1 MELVILQLPFL
12 TRFRPRW
19 SRWVLR
25 LRMFR
30 SSNGAGQC
38 AGAERAWPSADQDV
52 CLGLLGYLCCSD
64 ILALVIIKAH
74 IKACPTLRR
83 DYTLLTSIKSVG
95 PQLGMHMLVVLRS
108 HNFAS
113 AEQAAAFL
121 GVVPFEK
128 RSGTSVRSRP
138 GCRKSV
144 RLS

>member
-64 ILALVIIKAH
+64 ILALVIILLSKVTRLTKTDENFPRCRFSGMEAPAEAEWSTVG
-74 IKACPTLRR
+74 KWRRRPAQPAAVLTGSASPT
-83 DYTLLTSIKSVG
+83 
-95 PQLGMHMLVVLRS
+95 
-108 HNFAS
+108 
-113 AEQAAAFL
+113 
-121 GVVPFEK
+121 PF
-128 RSGTSVRSRP
+128 P
-138 GCRKSV
+138 CI
-144 RLS
+144 